1 MHTSIVIVHV
11 TSMIL
16 SMGLMVG
23 AIGLGLFGKAI
34 AAKMATIGFAASIL
48 GFISGGVLLF
58 GSVLSIECAL
68 LTSYLIGVTVLYHLG
83 FAFGDAKNARLIRD
97 TSL

>member
-1 MHTSIVIVHV
+1 
-11 TSMIL
+11 MIL
-16 SMGLMVG
+16 SMGLMSV
-23 AIGLGLFGKAI
+23 AIAMGLFGKAF
-34 AAKMATIGFAASIL
+34 AARMATFGFVASVT

-68 LTSYLIGVTVLYHLG
+68 LTSYLIGATILYHLG
-83 FAFGDAKNARLIRD
+83 FAFGDATRARLIRN